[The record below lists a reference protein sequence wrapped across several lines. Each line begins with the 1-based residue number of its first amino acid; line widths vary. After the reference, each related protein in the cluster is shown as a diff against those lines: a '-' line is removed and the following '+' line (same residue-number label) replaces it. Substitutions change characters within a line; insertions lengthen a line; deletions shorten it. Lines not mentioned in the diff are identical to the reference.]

1 MRKANYLLI
10 IILFFVLQSAQAQ
23 KSQNLAQNTQPQNGG
38 TILIKDP
45 VTQCAYRYNYF
56 PNLGAYYDAKT
67 NQYIYSQNGQ
77 WIKAK
82 EIPSGYM
89 GYSLNNKMN
98 VVITDYDDDDPTQ
111 FIKIHKKKFPY
122 NYHQKNKQLSSRE

>member
-10 IILFFVLQSAQAQ
+10 AMVFFVLQSAHAQ
-23 KSQNLAQNTQPQNGG
+23 KSQNLALNSQPQNTGI
-38 TILIKDP
+38 ILIKDP
-45 VTQCAYRYNYF
+45 VTQCAYRYHYF
-56 PNLGAYYDAKT
+56 PNLGAYYDSKT
-67 NQYIYSQNGQ
+67 DQYIYSHNGQ

-111 FIKIHKKKFPY
+111 FIKVHRKKYPY
-122 NYHQKNKQLSSRE
+122 NYHQKHKQLSAAE